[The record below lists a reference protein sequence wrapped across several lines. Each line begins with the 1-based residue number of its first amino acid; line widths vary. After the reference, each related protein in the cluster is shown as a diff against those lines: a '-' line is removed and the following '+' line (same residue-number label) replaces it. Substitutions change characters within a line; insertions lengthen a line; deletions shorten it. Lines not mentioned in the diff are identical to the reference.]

1 MKSKLISLRSA
12 ASIARQLRRKGN
24 KVAFTNGTFDLL
36 HLGHVTY
43 LQKARQQADV
53 LFVGLN
59 SDASVK
65 SYKGPGRP
73 LNPQKDRALVLCALA
88 CVDYAVIFNEPTP
101 LRLIKIIRPDVLVKG
116 ADWPKSK
123 IAGAGLVESWGGK
136 VRRIRLVPGR
146 STTRLLQ
153 LMKAGAR

>member
-1 MKSKLISLRSA
+1 MNLHSKLVSLRN
-12 ASIARQLRRKGN
+12 ASFIARRLKRKGK

-65 SYKGPGRP
+65 SYKGPARP
-73 LNPQKDRALVLCALA
+73 LNPQKDRARVLSALA
-88 CVDYAVIFNEPTP
+88 CVDYVIIFNEPTP
-101 LRLIKIIRPDVLVKG
+101 LRLIAAIRPDILVKG

-123 IAGAGLVESWGGK
+123 IAGADLVESWGGK

-146 STTRLLQ
+146 STTRIIN
-153 LMKAGAR
+153 LMKGA

>member
-1 MKSKLISLRSA
+1 MKSKLVSLRNA
-12 ASIARQLRRKGN
+12 AVIARRLQRKGK

-36 HLGHVTY
+36 HLGHITY
-43 LQKARQQADV
+43 LQKARQEADA

-65 SYKGPGRP
+65 SYKGPDRP
-73 LNPQKDRALVLCALA
+73 LNPQKDRALVLSALT
-88 CVDYAVIFNEPTP
+88 CVDHVVIFNEPTP
-101 LRLIKIIRPDVLVKG
+101 LRLIRNIRPDVLVKG

-123 IAGAGLVESWGGK
+123 IAGAALVESWGGK

-146 STTRLLQ
+146 STTRLIG
-153 LMKAGAR
+153 LMKGS